1 MKDLVSTSF
10 KRMSFDRIP
19 SVCKGLVFSI
29 VSVSKLALRR
39 EQGMA
44 SKDEPFEPM
53 LLSLLLSRVC
63 DEEGE
68 VRAEL
73 RVLASVWGA

>member
-1 MKDLVSTSF
+1 MV
-10 KRMSFDRIP
+10 
-19 SVCKGLVFSI
+19 
-29 VSVSKLALRR
+29 
-39 EQGMA
+39 

-68 VRAEL
+68 VKEMARAEL